1 LAASRKTEIVRRIV
15 IDMKDQ
21 RSKHLCWLWVLL
33 AALTTTQVLAED
45 PVAQLLSRVATNVA
59 EQQRSNPDFLANE
72 DVTMQ
77 ELENGKVVH
86 EKHIVSEFHAV
97 HSDSKSKSIE
107 HRKVLSATEDGK
119 PQNRS
124 EYVLPLGVRGGFAE
138 DAPGYFGQA
147 NAGCFDFE
155 SIRQDQLR
163 GRSAI
168 VLAMRRKKSSIADST
183 CSAAY
188 KIDATAWID
197 TETYQILRLELGPR
211 KDLDYSV
218 PFSRSNGKYTYAPV
232 IEYGE
237 VQIADRSYWVPIEK
251 RVDFVKEN
259 GKVTYKYV
267 VRYSDFHKF
276 VSTAK
281 IVDVG
286 DPGK

>member
-1 LAASRKTEIVRRIV
+1 LAASKKAESVQRIA
-15 IDMKDQ
+15 IDVKNQ
-21 RSKHLCWLWVLL
+21 RSKHLLWLWALL
-33 AALTTTQVLAED
+33 TAVTMTRASAEG

-59 EQQRSNPDFLANE
+59 EQQRSIPDFLANE

-77 ELENGKVVH
+77 ILENGKLIH
-86 EKHIVSEFHAV
+86 ERHIVSEFQAV
-97 HSDSKSKSIE
+97 HGDSKGKNNE
-107 HRKVLSATEDGK
+107 HRKVISATWDGK
-119 PQNRS
+119 PQNRP
-124 EYVLPLGVRGGFAE
+124 EYVLPIGVRGGFAE
-138 DAPGYFGQA
+138 DAPGYFGRA
-147 NAGCFDFE
+147 NPDCFDFE
-155 SIRQDQLR
+155 MIRQDQLR

-168 VLAMRRKKSSIADST
+168 VLAMRRKKASLADSACT
-183 CSAAY
+183 AAY
-188 KIDATAWID
+188 KVDATAWID
-197 TETYQILRLELGPR
+197 AETYRILRLELGPR
-211 KDLDYSV
+211 EDLDFSV
-218 PFSRSNGKYTYAPV
+218 PFSRGNGKYTYAPV